1 MPSIFSSML
10 FLKTPPRETL
20 PVGLKIGLTAFL
32 FILFGFSDL
41 LILLSSEWPHLYG
54 AVGVPVQKWEEIVI
68 YAPFAEAFSWH
79 NLFPIAPAVDKSL
92 SGWSVYPWITI
103 FLQGVLHKIFAFRNI
118 DLYMLLSHGALPV
131 LNFWL
136 IYLVFKRYVSKAWAI
151 LLSFLGVTYYS
162 NFHYA
167 ESLGVLFGAG
177 SKGASVFHYSLPE
190 ITRTPFP
197 SLSLLLFLVPFYLT
211 VYSNRLDSYRLA
223 FLSLLWGL
231 QIYVYAFNFLAGGIF
246 FALWIAY
253 AHYVNEKTFRPGKLA
268 KSLSVFLL
276 ACAVIGIPYFAS
288 SVSVLGKQLS
298 GKLFEPAHGALVT
311 SGWSVLVS
319 YGLPISLL
327 AFAFFLFRG
336 DYYELFYRYTP
347 VLIAVFVD
355 LLIGSVH
362 LLTGNRIN
370 PELYYHRIS
379 NIVFRFFYFIPFLY
393 FIGLPEKRVSAPV
406 GGPLQSIHGKAPDL
420 LRRYIHRY
428 RGVYCVIGMALLS
441 LYIFINGVYVFKMH
455 EKIVAPQMRESQ
467 RGLDAVKHTS
477 VEQGAVVVYEDIV
490 SNLVGPAIT
499 KNTTLLASTFGNFVE
514 DRLILERICLYSK
527 LFSWS
532 EERFLTFM
540 EPTEKFMNLT
550 SYKSKELIVSREM
563 MESGLGYWLVNH
575 RKRMSREEREKYRER
590 ITRYFRESSLE
601 ELLGRNPVGVI
612 LVRNSDRESLK
623 KFRQSRIGDYTLI
636 YPKERNS

>member
-1 MPSIFSSML
+1 MFSSML
-10 FLKTPPRETL
+10 FLNTPPREAL
-20 PVGLKIGLTAFL
+20 PVSLKIGLTTFL
-32 FILFGFSDL
+32 FVLFGFSDL
-41 LILLSSEWPHLYG
+41 LILLSSAWPHLYG
-54 AVGVPVQKWEEIVI
+54 AVGVPVQKWEEVVI

-92 SGWSVYPWITI
+92 SGWSIYPWLTI
-103 FLQGVLHKIFAFRNI
+103 FLQGVLHKIFAFGDM

-131 LNFWL
+131 LNFWM
-136 IYLVFKRYVSKAWAI
+136 IYLVFKRYVSKTWAI
-151 LLSFLGVTYYS
+151 LLAFLGVTYYS

-167 ESLGVLFGAG
+167 ESLAVLFGAEG
-177 SKGASVFHYSLPE
+177 KGASVFHYSLPE
-190 ITRTPFP
+190 ISRTPFP

-246 FALWIAY
+246 FGLWIAY
-253 AHYVNEKTFRPGKLA
+253 AHYVNEKTIRLGKLA

-276 ACAVIGIPYFAS
+276 VCVVIGIPYFAS

-298 GKLFEPAHGALVT
+298 GKIFEPAHGAFIT

-319 YGLPISLL
+319 YGLPMSLL
-327 AFAFFLFRG
+327 AFAFFLFRA

-362 LLTGNRIN
+362 ILTGNRIN

-406 GGPLQSIHGKAPDL
+406 GGSLRPIHVRVPDL

-428 RGVYCVIGMALLS
+428 RGAYCAVGMAMLS
-441 LYIFINGVYVFKMH
+441 LYIFMNGVYVFRMH
-455 EKIVAPQMRESQ
+455 ERFTAPQMQGFQRE
-467 RGLDAVKHTS
+467 LDAIRRARVG
-477 VEQGAVVVYEDIV
+477 QGSVVVYEDLV
-490 SNLVGPAIT
+490 SNLVGPAVT
-499 KNTTLLASTFGNFVE
+499 GNTTLLVSAFGNFVE
-514 DRLILERICLYSK
+514 DGLILDRICLYSK
-527 LFSWS
+527 LLGWS
-532 EERFLTFM
+532 EERFLMFM
-540 EPTEKFMNLT
+540 EPDEKFMNLA
-550 SYKSKELIVSREM
+550 SYKGKDFLMGRDM
-563 MESGLGYWLVNH
+563 MESGLGYWLANH
-575 RKRMSREEREKYRER
+575 RKRMSGEESRKYRER
-590 ITRYFRESSLE
+590 ILRLYRESSLV
-601 ELLGRNPVGVI
+601 ELLGRNPVGVV
-612 LVRNSDRESLK
+612 LVRNPDRDSLK
-623 KFRQSRIGDYTLI
+623 GFRQSKIGDYTLV
-636 YPKERNS
+636 YPTGGRS